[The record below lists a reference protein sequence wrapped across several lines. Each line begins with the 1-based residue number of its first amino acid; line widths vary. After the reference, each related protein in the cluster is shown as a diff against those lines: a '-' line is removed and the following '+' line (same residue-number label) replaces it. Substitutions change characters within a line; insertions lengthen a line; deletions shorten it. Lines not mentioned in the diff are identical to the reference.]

1 MNNFKRTIALIMC
14 LVLSLGS
21 LAYAEDVML
30 ISEPIENDY
39 EGHWAQATI
48 QKWMDE
54 GRVSGYPDGSYKPD
68 NKVTRAEFVK
78 MVNGIID
85 FNKMSTITYNDVQAS
100 EWFYDYIRLAQSIGY
115 ISGYSTTMFGPND
128 YITREQ
134 AASIVARIQYLKDNA
149 AGADK
154 FIDKN
159 IISSWAVEAV
169 GAASEAVFIKGY
181 EDESFKPQNNLT
193 RAEALTMLDNVLVNA
208 KNVIIYNAGTE
219 LKDQVIEGDLI
230 IAKTVGNGSVKL
242 TNLTV
247 KGEVRVYGGK
257 VTLSGNFGVVR
268 LSGSENVTLNDAVIT
283 KLIVDEKITILGK
296 GTIKTIV
303 ANADGILYEKDVV
316 IEKVELGEG
325 VTVPPAVIVETG
337 GGGGGGG
344 FIPDPTP
351 ENPIIQIAIK
361 SPDEAYSKVFNT
373 DKFTEDKLIYD
384 SVVAILEDAQYTD
397 LINKAIEK
405 SLSRADDLKVDE
417 VSEIDLIWDKF
428 ESYLAGTSIQ
438 LTGLETAV
446 KAGELKNTHIIAA
459 LNEFKDAPKTD
470 LEKILA
476 NIEADKDTF
485 NNIEFKYL
493 DKVLTYTVTSS
504 VEATIPATYTEIA
517 EFLINEILIPNKT
530 IGAFLEEY
538 GTVTLEATLE
548 GSGKTASISI
558 GDGELQ

>member
-384 SVVAILEDAQYTD
+384 AVVAILGDAQYTD

-459 LNEFKDAPKTD
+459 LNEFKNAPKTD

-476 NIEADKDTF
+476 NIELDKTF
-485 NNIEFKYL
+485 DNIKFKYL
-493 DKVLTYTVTSS
+493 DKVLTYTLTSS
-504 VEATIPATYTEIA
+504 AKATMPTTYTEIA
-517 EFLINEILIPNKT
+517 EFLINEILVPNKT

-538 GTVTLEATLE
+538 GTVALEAELV
-548 GSGKTASISI
+548 GSDKTASISI
-558 GDGELQ
+558 GNGVLQ